1 MHVLGINLPDNLFV
15 RVSFPFFYQL
25 RQRNLILPIQFAL
38 TRIYG
43 IGDKTAHRLCARLLV
58 HGRCKVRELS
68 PFQLTS
74 LSSFLSSPATALP
87 LPRHPLAPPN
97 FTPPPPSIRTLD
109 LEAQFNE
116 ARKKKKQKNVD
127 PLRRLKI
134 ESELRNE
141 IRENIGH
148 QRMIGSYIGRR
159 HAMNLPVRGQ
169 NTQNNARTA
178 KKLNKL
184 DRW

>member
-1 MHVLGINLPDNLFV
+1 MLPV
-15 RVSFPFFYQL
+15 
-25 RQRNLILPIQFAL
+25 QFAL

-43 IGDKTAHRLCARLLV
+43 IGDHTAHRLCARLLV
-58 HGRCKVRELS
+58 HDRCKVKNLS
-68 PFQLTS
+68 PFQITS
-74 LSSFLSSPATALP
+74 LASFLSSPSTAHP
-87 LPRHPLAPPN
+87 VPRHPLAPPTY
-97 FTPPPPSIRTLD
+97 TPPPLSLTQD
-109 LEAQFNE
+109 LQAQFNQ
-116 ARKKKKQKNVD
+116 AQKKKKQKNID
-127 PLRRLKI
+127 PLRHLKI
-134 ESELRNE
+134 ESELRTE

-148 QRMIGSYIGRR
+148 HRMIGSYVGRR

>member
-1 MHVLGINLPDNLFV
+1 M
-15 RVSFPFFYQL
+15 
-25 RQRNLILPIQFAL
+25 NLILPVQFAL
-38 TRIYG
+38 KRIYG
-43 IGDKTAHRLCARLLV
+43 IGDHTAHRLCARLLV
-58 HGRCKVRELS
+58 YDRCKIKDLS
-68 PFQLTS
+68 PLQITS
-74 LSSFLSSPATALP
+74 LASFLSSPSTALP

-97 FTPPPPSIRTLD
+97 YTPPPSSFPVLD
-109 LEAQFNE
+109 LQAQFNE
-116 ARKKKKQKNVD
+116 AQKKKKQKNVD
-127 PLRRLKI
+127 PLRHLKI

-148 QRMIGSYIGRR
+148 HRMIGSYIGRR